1 MKQTRAFFNR
11 FSIGVTAL
19 WLLLFALLPNIGL
32 LVVTVL
38 TRGEQDFVLPQFTLD
53 NYLRLLDPTF
63 LKILWESLWLA
74 FMSTLACLLVGYPF
88 AYRIAR
94 ASAKMKPW
102 LLLLVI
108 IPFWTNSLIRT
119 YALILILKANGLIST
134 LLVWLGVTEQPVSFM
149 YGDFAVFMGILYTF
163 LPFMVLP
170 LYASIEKLDSR
181 LLDAARDLGASGFQ
195 SFWHV
200 TFPLTL
206 PGIIAG
212 SMLVFLPSL
221 GAFYIPEILGGA
233 KSMLIGNFIKNQFM
247 VARDWPLGA
256 AASTIL
262 TLLLALLIAHTT
274 LGLPFVA
281 LTVLA
286 RLAEFDEHLVEAAR
300 DLGATE
306 AQAFRYVILP
316 VIMPAVVAGW
326 LLAFTLSMDDVLISF
341 FVAGPT
347 FEVLPLRIYS
357 MVRLGVK
364 PDINALSAIMFCV
377 TIALVVLAFCL
388 SRPRKSLRKQG

>member
-102 LLLLVI
+102 LLPAGHHPVLDELAYPYLCAHPDPQGQRAHQHAAGVARGYGTACVLHVRRFRGVHGHPVHVPAVHGFAAVRI
-108 IPFWTNSLIRT
+108 HR
-119 YALILILKANGLIST
+119 KAG
-134 LLVWLGVTEQPVSFM
+134 QP
-149 YGDFAVFMGILYTF
+149 
-163 LPFMVLP
+163 P
-170 LYASIEKLDSR
+170 
-181 LLDAARDLGASGFQ
+181 ARRGPGSGASGFQ

-200 TFPLTL
+200 TFLLTL

-262 TLLLALLIAHTT
+262 TLLLAPAHR
-274 LGLPFVA
+274 GVPDGQPQVA
-281 LTVLA
+281 S
-286 RLAEFDEHLVEAAR
+286 RDRMDE
-300 DLGATE
+300 
-306 AQAFRYVILP
+306 
-316 VIMPAVVAGW
+316 VA
-326 LLAFTLSMDDVLISF
+326 
-341 FVAGPT
+341 
-347 FEVLPLRIYS
+347 
-357 MVRLGVK
+357 
-364 PDINALSAIMFCV
+364 
-377 TIALVVLAFCL
+377 
-388 SRPRKSLRKQG
+388 

>member
-1 MKQTRAFFNR
+1 MARKNSLKAHERRTRALMAAPMAAF
-11 FSIGVTAL
+11 GVLLVAL
-19 WLLLFALLPNIGL
+19 PLIYVFCTSLVTGGKLEWGMPLTLSNYKALL
-32 LVVTVL
+32 
-38 TRGEQDFVLPQFTLD
+38 RED
-53 NYLRLLDPTF
+53 YLKVF
-63 LKILWESLWLA
+63 ANSLQLA
-74 FMSTLACLLVGYPF
+74 FWTTAISLLVGYPF
-88 AYRIAR
+88 GYCMAR
-94 ASAKMKPW
+94 APRKWKA
-102 LLLLVI
+102 LLMMLVI

-262 TLLLALLIAHTT
+262 TLLLALLIAVYRMANRK
-274 LGLPFVA
+274 VA
-281 LTVLA
+281 S
-286 RLAEFDEHLVEAAR
+286 RDRMDE
-300 DLGATE
+300 
-306 AQAFRYVILP
+306 
-316 VIMPAVVAGW
+316 VA
-326 LLAFTLSMDDVLISF
+326 
-341 FVAGPT
+341 
-347 FEVLPLRIYS
+347 
-357 MVRLGVK
+357 
-364 PDINALSAIMFCV
+364 
-377 TIALVVLAFCL
+377 
-388 SRPRKSLRKQG
+388 

>member
-134 LLVWLGVTEQPVSFM
+134 LLVWLGITEQPVSFM

-200 TFPLTL
+200 TLINGMKTSGKKRDNLGSIGKSFRR
-206 PGIIAG
+206 GCNSIAE
-212 SMLVFLPSL
+212 S
-221 GAFYIPEILGGA
+221 ATKKE
-233 KSMLIGNFIKNQFM
+233 GNQ
-247 VARDWPLGA
+247 P
-256 AASTIL
+256 
-262 TLLLALLIAHTT
+262 
-274 LGLPFVA
+274 
-281 LTVLA
+281 
-286 RLAEFDEHLVEAAR
+286 
-300 DLGATE
+300 
-306 AQAFRYVILP
+306 
-316 VIMPAVVAGW
+316 
-326 LLAFTLSMDDVLISF
+326 SF
-341 FVAGPT
+341 FVG
-347 FEVLPLRIYS
+347 
-357 MVRLGVK
+357 G
-364 PDINALSAIMFCV
+364 
-377 TIALVVLAFCL
+377 
-388 SRPRKSLRKQG
+388 

>member
-1 MKQTRAFFNR
+1 M
-11 FSIGVTAL
+11 
-19 WLLLFALLPNIGL
+19 
-32 LVVTVL
+32 L

-181 LLDAARDLGASGFQ
+181 PARRGPGSRGQRLPVVLARHVPADPARHHRGLDAR
-195 SFWHV
+195 
-200 TFPLTL
+200 
-206 PGIIAG
+206 
-212 SMLVFLPSL
+212 FLPSL

-262 TLLLALLIAHTT
+262 TLLLALLIAVYRMANRK
-274 LGLPFVA
+274 VA
-281 LTVLA
+281 S
-286 RLAEFDEHLVEAAR
+286 RDRMDE
-300 DLGATE
+300 
-306 AQAFRYVILP
+306 
-316 VIMPAVVAGW
+316 VA
-326 LLAFTLSMDDVLISF
+326 
-341 FVAGPT
+341 
-347 FEVLPLRIYS
+347 
-357 MVRLGVK
+357 
-364 PDINALSAIMFCV
+364 
-377 TIALVVLAFCL
+377 
-388 SRPRKSLRKQG
+388 

>member
-1 MKQTRAFFNR
+1 MQGRMHHYEGYSYEEVSYAVRVLRLLGCDTLIVTNAAGCVRTDWQAGDLMLITDQIKL
-11 FSIGVTAL
+11 FSESPL
-19 WLLLFALLPNIGL
+19 
-32 LVVTVL
+32 
-38 TRGEQDFVLPQFTLD
+38 RGENLPQFGTRFPD
-53 NYLRLLDPTF
+53 
-63 LKILWESLWLA
+63 
-74 FMSTLACLLVGYPF
+74 MSKMYTPALQD
-88 AYRIAR
+88 IAR

-262 TLLLALLIAHTT
+262 TLLLALLIAVYRMANRK
-274 LGLPFVA
+274 VA
-281 LTVLA
+281 S
-286 RLAEFDEHLVEAAR
+286 RDRMDE
-300 DLGATE
+300 
-306 AQAFRYVILP
+306 
-316 VIMPAVVAGW
+316 VA
-326 LLAFTLSMDDVLISF
+326 
-341 FVAGPT
+341 
-347 FEVLPLRIYS
+347 
-357 MVRLGVK
+357 
-364 PDINALSAIMFCV
+364 
-377 TIALVVLAFCL
+377 
-388 SRPRKSLRKQG
+388 

>member
-38 TRGEQDFVLPQFTLD
+38 TRGEQDLVLPQFTLD

-134 LLVWLGVTEQPVSFM
+134 LLVWLG
-149 YGDFAVFMGILYTF
+149 
-163 LPFMVLP
+163 
-170 LYASIEKLDSR
+170 
-181 LLDAARDLGASGFQ
+181 DLGASGFQ

-262 TLLLALLIAHTT
+262 TLLLALLIAVYRMANRK
-274 LGLPFVA
+274 VA
-281 LTVLA
+281 S
-286 RLAEFDEHLVEAAR
+286 RDRMDE
-300 DLGATE
+300 
-306 AQAFRYVILP
+306 
-316 VIMPAVVAGW
+316 VA
-326 LLAFTLSMDDVLISF
+326 
-341 FVAGPT
+341 
-347 FEVLPLRIYS
+347 
-357 MVRLGVK
+357 
-364 PDINALSAIMFCV
+364 
-377 TIALVVLAFCL
+377 
-388 SRPRKSLRKQG
+388 

>member
-1 MKQTRAFFNR
+1 MNL
-11 FSIGVTAL
+11 AL
-19 WLLLFALLPNIGL
+19 LALLPAAL
-32 LVVTVL
+32 
-38 TRGEQDFVLPQFTLD
+38 
-53 NYLRLLDPTF
+53 LLDRLFGELPSRIHPVCLMGALAARLETLFRRGPNNALMF
-63 LKILWESLWLA
+63 LSG
-74 FMSTLACLLVGYPF
+74 TLACLLVGYPF

-94 ASAKMKPW
+94 ASAKWKPW

-119 YALILILKANGLIST
+119 YALILILKANGLISA
-134 LLVWLGVTEQPVSFM
+134 LLVWLGITDRPISLM
-149 YGDFAVFMGILYTF
+149 YGEFAVFMGILYTF

-200 TFPLTL
+200 TLPLTL

-262 TLLLALLIAHTT
+262 TLLLALLIIVYRIANRK
-274 LGLPFVA
+274 V
-281 LTVLA
+281 
-286 RLAEFDEHLVEAAR
+286 AR
-300 DLGATE
+300 DRTDE
-306 AQAFRYVILP
+306 
-316 VIMPAVVAGW
+316 VA
-326 LLAFTLSMDDVLISF
+326 
-341 FVAGPT
+341 
-347 FEVLPLRIYS
+347 
-357 MVRLGVK
+357 
-364 PDINALSAIMFCV
+364 
-377 TIALVVLAFCL
+377 
-388 SRPRKSLRKQG
+388 

>member
-1 MKQTRAFFNR
+1 MTRKNTLQAHERRTRVLMTAPMAAFGVLLVALPLIYVLCTSLVTGGKFQFGMPLTLANYKALLREDYLKVFANSLQLAFF
-11 FSIGVTAL
+11 T
-19 WLLLFALLPNIGL
+19 
-32 LVVTVL
+32 TV
-38 TRGEQDFVLPQFTLD
+38 
-53 NYLRLLDPTF
+53 
-63 LKILWESLWLA
+63 IS
-74 FMSTLACLLVGYPF
+74 LLVGYPF
-88 AYRIAR
+88 GYCMAR
-94 ASAKMKPW
+94 APRKWKA
-102 LLLLVI
+102 LLMMLVI

-134 LLVWLGVTEQPVSFM
+134 LLVWLGITDRPISLM

-200 TFPLTL
+200 TLPLTL

-262 TLLLALLIAHTT
+262 TLLLALLIVVYRIANRK
-274 LGLPFVA
+274 V
-281 LTVLA
+281 
-286 RLAEFDEHLVEAAR
+286 AR
-300 DLGATE
+300 DRTDE
-306 AQAFRYVILP
+306 
-316 VIMPAVVAGW
+316 VA
-326 LLAFTLSMDDVLISF
+326 
-341 FVAGPT
+341 
-347 FEVLPLRIYS
+347 
-357 MVRLGVK
+357 
-364 PDINALSAIMFCV
+364 
-377 TIALVVLAFCL
+377 
-388 SRPRKSLRKQG
+388 

>member
-181 LLDAARDLGASGFQ
+181 PARRGPGSRGQ
-195 SFWHV
+195 R
-200 TFPLTL
+200 L
-206 PGIIAG
+206 P
-212 SMLVFLPSL
+212 V
-221 GAFYIPEILGGA
+221 
-233 KSMLIGNFIKNQFM
+233 
-247 VARDWPLGA
+247 
-256 AASTIL
+256 
-262 TLLLALLIAHTT
+262 
-274 LGLPFVA
+274 
-281 LTVLA
+281 VLA
-286 RLAEFDEHLVEAAR
+286 RHVPADPAR
-300 DLGATE
+300 ASSRARCSFSCLRSG
-306 AQAFRYVILP
+306 R
-316 VIMPAVVAGW
+316 
-326 LLAFTLSMDDVLISF
+326 SISLKSS
-341 FVAGPT
+341 AGPK
-347 FEVLPLRIYS
+347 VCS
-357 MVRLGVK
+357 
-364 PDINALSAIMFCV
+364 SA
-377 TIALVVLAFCL
+377 TS
-388 SRPRKSLRKQG
+388 SRTSSWWPATGRSARRRAPF

>member
-262 TLLLALLIAHTT
+262 TLLLALLIA
-274 LGLPFVA
+274 LYRMANRKVA
-281 LTVLA
+281 S
-286 RLAEFDEHLVEAAR
+286 RDRMDE
-300 DLGATE
+300 
-306 AQAFRYVILP
+306 
-316 VIMPAVVAGW
+316 VA
-326 LLAFTLSMDDVLISF
+326 
-341 FVAGPT
+341 
-347 FEVLPLRIYS
+347 
-357 MVRLGVK
+357 
-364 PDINALSAIMFCV
+364 
-377 TIALVVLAFCL
+377 
-388 SRPRKSLRKQG
+388 

>member
-1 MKQTRAFFNR
+1 MLKRKGTRRGKKRHSRLPVLAQAGPVSLWMILFVTIPMLFVIYISFMTR
-11 FSIGVTAL
+11 GTFGGVEYVFSIDSYQT
-19 WLLLFALLPNIGL
+19 LLDVIYFKVIAKSFRVA
-32 LVVTVL
+32 VVTTVL
-38 TRGEQDFVLPQFTLD
+38 
-53 NYLRLLDPTF
+53 
-63 LKILWESLWLA
+63 
-74 FMSTLACLLVGYPF
+74 CLLVGYPF

-134 LLVWLGVTEQPVSFM
+134 LLMWLGVTEQPVSFM

-262 TLLLALLIAHTT
+262 TLLLALLIAVYRMANRK
-274 LGLPFVA
+274 VA
-281 LTVLA
+281 S
-286 RLAEFDEHLVEAAR
+286 RDRMDE
-300 DLGATE
+300 
-306 AQAFRYVILP
+306 
-316 VIMPAVVAGW
+316 VA
-326 LLAFTLSMDDVLISF
+326 
-341 FVAGPT
+341 
-347 FEVLPLRIYS
+347 
-357 MVRLGVK
+357 
-364 PDINALSAIMFCV
+364 
-377 TIALVVLAFCL
+377 
-388 SRPRKSLRKQG
+388 

>member
-74 FMSTLACLLVGYPF
+74 FMSTLAC
-88 AYRIAR
+88 
-94 ASAKMKPW
+94 
-102 LLLLVI
+102 LLVI

-262 TLLLALLIAHTT
+262 TLLLALLIAVYRMANRK
-274 LGLPFVA
+274 VA
-281 LTVLA
+281 S
-286 RLAEFDEHLVEAAR
+286 RDRMDE
-300 DLGATE
+300 
-306 AQAFRYVILP
+306 
-316 VIMPAVVAGW
+316 VA
-326 LLAFTLSMDDVLISF
+326 
-341 FVAGPT
+341 
-347 FEVLPLRIYS
+347 
-357 MVRLGVK
+357 
-364 PDINALSAIMFCV
+364 
-377 TIALVVLAFCL
+377 
-388 SRPRKSLRKQG
+388 

>member
-108 IPFWTNSLIRT
+108 
-119 YALILILKANGLIST
+119 
-134 LLVWLGVTEQPVSFM
+134 GVTEQPVSFM

-262 TLLLALLIAHTT
+262 TLLLALLIAVYRMANRK
-274 LGLPFVA
+274 VA
-281 LTVLA
+281 S
-286 RLAEFDEHLVEAAR
+286 RDRMDE
-300 DLGATE
+300 
-306 AQAFRYVILP
+306 
-316 VIMPAVVAGW
+316 VA
-326 LLAFTLSMDDVLISF
+326 
-341 FVAGPT
+341 
-347 FEVLPLRIYS
+347 
-357 MVRLGVK
+357 
-364 PDINALSAIMFCV
+364 
-377 TIALVVLAFCL
+377 
-388 SRPRKSLRKQG
+388 

>member
-1 MKQTRAFFNR
+1 M
-11 FSIGVTAL
+11 
-19 WLLLFALLPNIGL
+19 WLCLFALLPNLGL

-38 TRGEQDFVLPQFTLD
+38 TRGEQDFVLPRFTLD
-53 NYLRLLDPTF
+53 NYLRLLDPMF
-63 LKILWESLWLA
+63 LKILWDSLWLA
-74 FMSTLACLLVGYPF
+74 FMSTVACLLVGYPF

-94 ASAKMKPW
+94 AGARLKPW

-119 YALILILKANGLIST
+119 YALILILKANGLISSF
-134 LLVWLGVTEQPVSFM
+134 LVWAGITEKPISLM

-181 LLDAARDLGASGFQ
+181 LLDAARDLGANGLR

-200 TFPLTL
+200 TLPLTL
-206 PGIIAG
+206 PGIVAG

-262 TLLLALLIAHTT
+262 TVLLALL
-274 LGLPFVA
+274 
-281 LTVLA
+281 
-286 RLAEFDEHLVEAAR
+286 
-300 DLGATE
+300 
-306 AQAFRYVILP
+306 
-316 VIMPAVVAGW
+316 
-326 LLAFTLSMDDVLISF
+326 
-341 FVAGPT
+341 
-347 FEVLPLRIYS
+347 
-357 MVRLGVK
+357 
-364 PDINALSAIMFCV
+364 
-377 TIALVVLAFCL
+377 LVVYRIANRRAA
-388 SRPRKSLRKQG
+388 SRDRGDGVAE